1 MITPQCALLV
11 IDVQRGL
18 DDPKYG
24 RRSTPEA
31 EANIARLL
39 AAWRE
44 AQSPI
49 IHIQHLSTS
58 EFSPLRADSPGVEIK
73 PEPAPLDSEPLF
85 RKCVNNAFIGTGL
98 ERFLRQREIHF
109 LVIVGLTTDHC
120 VSTTARMAG
129 DLGFETFVVADA
141 AAAFELKGHDGRQ
154 FSAEDVHAVSL
165 VALKDESAKILP
177 TANVLSMFSA

>member
-1 MITPQCALLV
+1 MV
-11 IDVQRGL
+11 IDVQCGL

-24 RRSTPEA
+24 RRSTPGA

-44 AQSPI
+44 AQWPI
-49 IHIQHLSTS
+49 VHVQHLSSS

-73 PEPAPLDSEPLF
+73 PEAAPLDSEPLF
-85 RKCVNNAFIGTGL
+85 QKHVNNAFLGTDL
-98 ERFLRQREIHF
+98 ERFLRQRNIES
-109 LVIVGLTTDHC
+109 LVIVGLTTEHC

-129 DLGFETFVVADA
+129 DLGFETFVVVDA
-141 AAAFELKGHDGRQ
+141 TAAFELEGHDGRQ

-165 VALKDESAKILP
+165 VTLKDEFATILA
-177 TANVLSMFSA
+177 TASVLSMFST